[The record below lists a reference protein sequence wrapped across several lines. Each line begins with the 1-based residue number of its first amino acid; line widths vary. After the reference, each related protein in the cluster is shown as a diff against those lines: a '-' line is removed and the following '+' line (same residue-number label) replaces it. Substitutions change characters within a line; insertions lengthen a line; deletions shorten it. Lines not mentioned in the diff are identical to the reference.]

1 MTASFSTDGA
11 CQFYCILAIEE
22 TDFMLRIGRRSLTV
36 VKRGKCKHIAI
47 KYRVP
52 MFKFR

>member
-22 TDFMLRIGRRSLTV
+22 TDFMLKELV
-36 VKRGKCKHIAI
+36 VVLWQWSNEENANT
-47 KYRVP
+47 
-52 MFKFR
+52 